1 MATTIQSTSL
11 DFQAIKDN
19 LKRFYQQGGEFTDY
33 NFEASGLSNI
43 LDVLAYNTHY
53 NGLTA
58 NFALNES
65 FLTTA
70 QLRSSAVGLST
81 AIGYTPG
88 SRTGAFALVN
98 LSFNKTAG
106 LSQYTMPAGFTF
118 TATVDSKTFTFQTR
132 EALVTNKV
140 GDLYTFNLDGD
151 ENIKITEGVSSSKT
165 FVAGPSSENDVY
177 IIPETNLDL
186 NTVTVK
192 VYPSAASA
200 AFTTYTNINDA
211 TTIKE
216 SSTIYALRESPN
228 GFFELTFSNGSSLG
242 QTPSAGN
249 KIEVEYLNVNG
260 LDGNGALIFD
270 PDTQFEGEDL
280 IVVTVA
286 NSSSGAEKESID
298 SIRQNAP
305 FLWGSQNRMV
315 TAADY
320 STLILRKYSALIDDI
335 QSWGGEDNIPANY
348 GNVYISIKYK
358 DGILPAVKTQNKLN
372 IETLVKDLSIASFNV
387 VFVDPIETFI
397 QIENLFQFNPK
408 LTTLNNAAAESAAKT
423 AISAYFSANLGG
435 FGQTFRR
442 SNMLT
447 TIDDADPAILS
458 SRAEVT
464 MQQRLTPGVNIA
476 LPTEYSLQFPAA
488 IAGTSNDDYIITSSA
503 FNFNSTTC
511 ILRNLLGSNV
521 IQIISNAGQVVVNN
535 VGQYDAGTG
544 LITLNGFAPTSIP
557 GSTFIRVLAVPANQG
572 SITPLRNNLLTFDE
586 VNSSTK
592 AILTT
597 ST

>member
-70 QLRSSAVGLST
+70 QLRSSVVGLST

-88 SRTGAFALVN
+88 SRTGAFALVG

-106 LSQYTMPAGFTF
+106 AAQYTMPAGFTF
-118 TATVDSKTFTFQTR
+118 TTTVNSQTYTFQTT

-140 GDLYTFNLDGD
+140 GTLYTFNLDGD
-151 ENIKITEGVSSSKT
+151 EDIRITEGVSTNKV
-165 FVAGPSSENDVY
+165 FVAGPSAENDVY
-177 IIPETNLDL
+177 IIPDANLDL
-186 NTVTVK
+186 NTVSVK
-192 VYPSAASA
+192 VYPTAASA
-200 AFTTYTNINDA
+200 AFTTYTNINEA
-211 TTIKE
+211 TTITE
-216 SSTIYALRESPN
+216 ESTIYALREAPN

-242 QTPSAGN
+242 QTPAAGN
-249 KIEVEYLNVNG
+249 KIEVTYLAVNG
-260 LDGNGALIFD
+260 LDANGALTFD
-270 PDTQFEGEDL
+270 PDTQFESEDL
-280 IVVTVA
+280 TVVTVA
-286 NSSSGAEKESID
+286 NASSGGEKETLD

-315 TAADY
+315 TAEDY
-320 STLILRKYSALIDDI
+320 STLILRKYSSLIDDI

-358 DGILPAVKTQNKLN
+358 DGILPVVEAQNKID
-372 IETLVKDLSIASFNV
+372 IEALVQNLSIASFNV

-397 QIENLFQFNPK
+397 EIENLFQFNPK
-408 LTTLNNAAAESAAKT
+408 LTTLSNTAAESAAKT
-423 AISAYFSANLGG
+423 AISNYFSANLGG

-447 TIDDADPAILS
+447 TIDEADPAILS

-464 MQQRLTPGVNIA
+464 MQQRLIPGVNIA
-476 LPTEYSLQFPAA
+476 IPTEYSLQFPAA
-488 IAGTSNDDYIITSSA
+488 IVGNSNDDYIISSSV
-503 FNFNSTTC
+503 FNFNSRTC
-511 ILRNLLGSNV
+511 SLRNLLGSNV
-521 IQIISNAGQVVVNN
+521 IQIIDNTNQVVVNN
-535 VGQYDAGTG
+535 VGQYDAGNG

-557 GSTFIRVLAVPANQG
+557 GSAFIRVLAVPANQG
-572 SITPLRNNLLTFDE
+572 SITPLRNNLLTFDD
-586 VNSSTK
+586 VNSTSR